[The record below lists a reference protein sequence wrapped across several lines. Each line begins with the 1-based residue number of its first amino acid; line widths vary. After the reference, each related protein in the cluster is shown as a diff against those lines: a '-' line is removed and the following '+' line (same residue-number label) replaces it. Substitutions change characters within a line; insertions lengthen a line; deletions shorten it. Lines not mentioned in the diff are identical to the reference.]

1 MFVNVKMR
9 VSLRKHHT
17 NSTTVGATCKMLKNE
32 KTKMKRNNNNGIENE
47 TNTKRELTLFW
58 RNEKF
63 TAKTLRIEENCA
75 LAEKAKWDFVAIF
88 DVWKCHRES
97 IESSVR
103 FDTIFSY

>member
-47 TNTKRELTLFW
+47 TNTKRELTLF
-58 RNEKF
+58 
-63 TAKTLRIEENCA
+63 
-75 LAEKAKWDFVAIF
+75 
-88 DVWKCHRES
+88 
-97 IESSVR
+97 
-103 FDTIFSY
+103 